1 MPFCQVTNA
10 TIYYEEIGVGQPI
23 IMLHG
28 FTPDHRL
35 MKGCMEPIFT
45 QREGWKRIYLDLPG
59 MGKTK
64 DYEHIHN
71 TDDMLEAVVEFIQTV
86 LPSQSFV
93 IAGES
98 YGGYLTRGIMQK
110 LEDRILGVAFV
121 CPMIVPEKQDR
132 IVPAHTIVATD
143 QPFLAT
149 LTKQEVDD
157 FSTHQVVLDAYNWHR
172 YTNEVL
178 VGCQLADEAFLEKI
192 LQNYGFSF
200 ALKDIPFQ
208 QPSLFLVGKQDSV
221 VGYQDALD
229 LLKFFPRATF
239 SILDRAGH
247 NLQIEQSHL
256 FHVLVSEWLD
266 RVEETNSSFFL

>member
-1 MPFCQVTNA
+1 
-10 TIYYEEIGVGQPI
+10 
-23 IMLHG
+23 
-28 FTPDHRL
+28 
-35 MKGCMEPIFT
+35 
-45 QREGWKRIYLDLPG
+45 

-98 YGGYLTRGIMQK
+98 YGGYLTRGILQK

-149 LTKQEVDD
+149 LTKQ
-157 FSTHQVVLDAYNWHR
+157 S
-172 YTNEVL
+172 
-178 VGCQLADEAFLEKI
+178 
-192 LQNYGFSF
+192 
-200 ALKDIPFQ
+200 
-208 QPSLFLVGKQDSV
+208 
-221 VGYQDALD
+221 
-229 LLKFFPRATF
+229 
-239 SILDRAGH
+239 
-247 NLQIEQSHL
+247 
-256 FHVLVSEWLD
+256 
-266 RVEETNSSFFL
+266 

>member
-10 TIYYEEIGVGQPI
+10 TIYYEEIGVVQPI

-110 LEDRILGVAFV
+110 LEDRILGVALV

-132 IVPAHTIVATD
+132 IVPAHTIVAAN

-157 FSTHQVVLDAYNWHR
+157 FSTHQVVLDAYNWNR
-172 YTNEVL
+172 YKNEVL
-178 VGCQLADEAFLEKI
+178 VGCQLADENFLEKI

-200 ALKDIPFQ
+200 ALKDILFQ
-208 QPSLFLVGKQDSV
+208 QGSDPLKLEFLLCS
-221 VGYQDALD
+221 
-229 LLKFFPRATF
+229 
-239 SILDRAGH
+239 
-247 NLQIEQSHL
+247 
-256 FHVLVSEWLD
+256 
-266 RVEETNSSFFL
+266 